1 MFCSPLPVTLLLS
14 SVLSSVLRGAVDT
27 VAKGNECIFVT

>member
-14 SVLSSVLRGAVDT
+14 SVLSSVLSGAVET
-27 VAKGNECIFVT
+27 VAKK